1 MISINDYAS
10 YSTQDK
16 NINSTNE
23 EELLIKSLI
32 EDIYN
37 AEKKISEINS
47 NENGISEGIFNLNN
61 KKLSELKLT
70 EDIFNKKINDLN
82 NEYQTVFVN
91 KKNDILIQKNKIN
104 NLDIILNEYRNKIRN
119 INISDISVPVIKY
132 HIENN
137 KILSKQQ
144 INDIYNDKKNEKE
157 NNKLKE
163 IKQNLEINK
172 VTEAVILNNQN
183 EYKKNLERIDENIKM
198 LKEEKL
204 LIKDELFDIIS
215 YKETLES
222 INKNNLNDLKNMIK
236 NIKINDNNE
245 PNEIIKI
252 YKYELMILDFNK
264 ISIQLYEEL
273 SSNLGFNLVEFS
285 KKNKTYYSKSQS
297 KEYKTIEIYDK
308 KKISIKQKE
317 IYNNNN
323 DINNNKNKSLN
334 ASFINSYN
342 NNIKIISEKNSFE
355 LLIDEELNSFINEEE
370 YNNSEI
376 NDLLNNIALIII
388 NHLKKIE
395 IKIPLN
401 FNDKVILYLSY
412 FFKILF
418 YDKVINNKIKFVN
431 KDYKNI
437 KKEYQ
442 KGKEFI
448 NNEILKLDG
457 KYEETKEKKIELEN
471 KLKIIK
477 ESNTKN
483 KFNEIDMTFINLNE
497 KINEIMEEKD
507 DIKNNIINY
516 ENDINNKKIEINN
529 EIENINNELR
539 KVKEEINQ
547 INNENE
553 LNKIKNNESIINYR
567 KIIAEKFNIIKEQLQ
582 LYKKKYGSNISLY
595 NKFISKINNSL
606 QKNRNK
612 IFIGLEKKIINNN
625 EYQDLNSLF
634 NNNNNDS
641 NNLTNILNKTANN
654 LRKKLTMDDYNLSS
668 NDLILNYSN
677 KNYNF
682 INSIKIEKT
691 NKSFNKNLL
700 SNSTKKKKLF
710 PKKKPNSRLKN
721 NINFEIWNKNEF
733 NLNNFIPKKEENSK
747 TFNHS
752 FFRKQNKSQG
762 DSDSTK
768 RHLQSKGDINTLNIN
783 LYRNKKFSIN
793 NKGIPKGNKLYNK
806 KEFNM
811 NKKHGSLKNIIKNN
825 NYNIDNKDNM
835 INNDFQKNI
844 INKLIPLT
852 KITFCYFREIKSY
865 NNIKYNPLLNLSS
878 KELCEYPYNFIKST
892 ITLSKNYK
900 QIKIMPSTQLE
911 PYDIDI
917 LSISNTVVSSGIK
930 TIIEIYRNYYK
941 LKSNNNM
948 INVDEFINE
957 QIIKYNNSLTKEE
970 IEKSINNKNFNFSM
984 ILNEDNNNKRFEL
997 IICSY
1002 DEFKM
1007 WINGM
1012 AFIIKNKNQ
1021 ILYMSNFERI

>member
-37 AEKKISEINS
+37 AEKKISEINN

-91 KKNDILIQKNKIN
+91 KKNEILIQKNKIN

-144 INDIYNDKKNEKE
+144 INDIYNEKKNEKE

-457 KYEETKEKKIELEN
+457 KYEETN
-471 KLKIIK
+471 
-477 ESNTKN
+477 
-483 KFNEIDMTFINLNE
+483 
-497 KINEIMEEKD
+497 
-507 DIKNNIINY
+507 
-516 ENDINNKKIEINN
+516 
-529 EIENINNELR
+529 
-539 KVKEEINQ
+539 
-547 INNENE
+547 
-553 LNKIKNNESIINYR
+553 
-567 KIIAEKFNIIKEQLQ
+567 
-582 LYKKKYGSNISLY
+582 
-595 NKFISKINNSL
+595 
-606 QKNRNK
+606 
-612 IFIGLEKKIINNN
+612 
-625 EYQDLNSLF
+625 
-634 NNNNNDS
+634 
-641 NNLTNILNKTANN
+641 
-654 LRKKLTMDDYNLSS
+654 
-668 NDLILNYSN
+668 
-677 KNYNF
+677 
-682 INSIKIEKT
+682 
-691 NKSFNKNLL
+691 
-700 SNSTKKKKLF
+700 
-710 PKKKPNSRLKN
+710 
-721 NINFEIWNKNEF
+721 
-733 NLNNFIPKKEENSK
+733 
-747 TFNHS
+747 
-752 FFRKQNKSQG
+752 
-762 DSDSTK
+762 
-768 RHLQSKGDINTLNIN
+768 
-783 LYRNKKFSIN
+783 
-793 NKGIPKGNKLYNK
+793 
-806 KEFNM
+806 
-811 NKKHGSLKNIIKNN
+811 
-825 NYNIDNKDNM
+825 
-835 INNDFQKNI
+835 
-844 INKLIPLT
+844 
-852 KITFCYFREIKSY
+852 
-865 NNIKYNPLLNLSS
+865 
-878 KELCEYPYNFIKST
+878 
-892 ITLSKNYK
+892 
-900 QIKIMPSTQLE
+900 
-911 PYDIDI
+911 
-917 LSISNTVVSSGIK
+917 
-930 TIIEIYRNYYK
+930 
-941 LKSNNNM
+941 
-948 INVDEFINE
+948 
-957 QIIKYNNSLTKEE
+957 
-970 IEKSINNKNFNFSM
+970 
-984 ILNEDNNNKRFEL
+984 
-997 IICSY
+997 
-1002 DEFKM
+1002 
-1007 WINGM
+1007 
-1012 AFIIKNKNQ
+1012 
-1021 ILYMSNFERI
+1021 

>member
-1 MISINDYAS
+1 MISINDYGS

-91 KKNDILIQKNKIN
+91 KKNEILIQKNKIN

-137 KILSKQQ
+137 KVLSKQQ

-477 ESNTKN
+477 ESNTKS
-483 KFNEIDMTFINLNE
+483 KFNEIDMTFVNLNE

-654 LRKKLTMDDYNLSS
+654 LRKKQTMDDYNLSS

-700 SNSTKKKKLF
+700 SNSTKKKLF

-793 NKGIPKGNKLYNK
+793 NKGIPKGNKLSNK

-930 TIIEIYRNYYK
+930 TIIDIYRNYFK

-1021 ILYMSNFERI
+1021 IINL

>member
-1 MISINDYAS
+1 M
-10 YSTQDK
+10 
-16 NINSTNE
+16 
-23 EELLIKSLI
+23 
-32 EDIYN
+32 
-37 AEKKISEINS
+37 
-47 NENGISEGIFNLNN
+47 
-61 KKLSELKLT
+61 
-70 EDIFNKKINDLN
+70 
-82 NEYQTVFVN
+82 
-91 KKNDILIQKNKIN
+91 
-104 NLDIILNEYRNKIRN
+104 
-119 INISDISVPVIKY
+119 
-132 HIENN
+132 
-137 KILSKQQ
+137 
-144 INDIYNDKKNEKE
+144 
-157 NNKLKE
+157 
-163 IKQNLEINK
+163 
-172 VTEAVILNNQN
+172 
-183 EYKKNLERIDENIKM
+183 
-198 LKEEKL
+198 
-204 LIKDELFDIIS
+204 
-215 YKETLES
+215 
-222 INKNNLNDLKNMIK
+222 
-236 NIKINDNNE
+236 
-245 PNEIIKI
+245 
-252 YKYELMILDFNK
+252 
-264 ISIQLYEEL
+264 
-273 SSNLGFNLVEFS
+273 
-285 KKNKTYYSKSQS
+285 
-297 KEYKTIEIYDK
+297 
-308 KKISIKQKE
+308 
-317 IYNNNN
+317 
-323 DINNNKNKSLN
+323 
-334 ASFINSYN
+334 
-342 NNIKIISEKNSFE
+342 
-355 LLIDEELNSFINEEE
+355 
-370 YNNSEI
+370 
-376 NDLLNNIALIII
+376 
-388 NHLKKIE
+388 
-395 IKIPLN
+395 
-401 FNDKVILYLSY
+401 
-412 FFKILF
+412 
-418 YDKVINNKIKFVN
+418 N

-477 ESNTKN
+477 ESNTKS

-497 KINEIMEEKD
+497 KINEIMEEKN

-612 IFIGLEKKIINNN
+612 IFIGLEKKI
-625 EYQDLNSLF
+625 
-634 NNNNNDS
+634 
-641 NNLTNILNKTANN
+641 
-654 LRKKLTMDDYNLSS
+654 KKLTMDDYNLSS

-700 SNSTKKKKLF
+700 SNSTKKKLF
-710 PKKKPNSRLKN
+710 PKKKQNSRLKN

-793 NKGIPKGNKLYNK
+793 NKGIPKGNKLSNK

-1021 ILYMSNFERI
+1021 IINL

>member
-104 NLDIILNEYRNKIRN
+104 NLDIILNEYKNKIRK

-1021 ILYMSNFERI
+1021 IINL

>member
-144 INDIYNDKKNEKE
+144 INDIYNEKKNEKE